1 MLATTARPPHA
12 MPGPPPRMTW
22 VEVNGKW
29 FVLFHFMEDL
39 PWKTGNARREKTSP
53 NALPSLCH
61 PKGIL
66 APSPSELVP
75 CKPTSAQDE
84 GGRVFVSKFKETAQN
99 YSRLVGTR
107 KKHVADAPDELQWYN
122 KMLLRCSAQMMRSKR
137 SPVAGFGYGN
147 NKESRCTILTFRTF
161 ELG

>member
-1 MLATTARPPHA
+1 

-39 PWKTGNARREKTSP
+39 PWKTGNARREDNGP

-61 PKGIL
+61 PKDIL
-66 APSPSELVP
+66 APSPSGLVP
-75 CKPTSAQDE
+75 RKPTSVQDE

-107 KKHVADAPDELQWYN
+107 KKHVADAPDELQRYN
-122 KMLLRCSAQMMRSKR
+122 KMLLRCSAQMMRSTR

-147 NKESRCTILTFRTF
+147 NKESRCIILTF
-161 ELG
+161 

>member
-1 MLATTARPPHA
+1 
-12 MPGPPPRMTW
+12 MTW

-39 PWKTGNARREKTSP
+39 PWKTDNARRENTSP

-61 PKGIL
+61 PKDIL
-66 APSPSELVP
+66 APSPIELVP

-84 GGRVFVSKFKETAQN
+84 GGKVFVSKFKETAQN
-99 YSRLVGTR
+99 YSRLVGAR
-107 KKHVADAPDELQWYN
+107 KKHVVDAPDELQRYN
-122 KMLLRCSAQMMRSKR
+122 KMLLRRSAQMMRSKR